1 MKSTLCESSVVEWLY
16 CVSSPYTD
24 APLSTPIN
32 YFSIR
37 CHLFI
42 FTSQSRY
49 RLQIKSFLFSLKVK
63 TKKQRI
69 DRYTKRLL
77 SFALGWQIIRKK
89 QSPFVPSQI
98 KSRNFSSSLFIG
110 FNAKNVHLV
119 LESFQEE
126 TIINHQQNVSRLTF
140 RLWYKKGGKWS

>member
-1 MKSTLCESSVVEWLY
+1 MRKLSSRVTLLCKFPVHWCTLEHSNKLFLY
-16 CVSSPYTD
+16 KMPFIYFYFPVT
-24 APLSTPIN
+24 LS
-32 YFSIR
+32 
-37 CHLFI
+37 
-42 FTSQSRY
+42 FTNKK
-49 RLQIKSFLFSLKVK
+49 LSFLFESKNQKAANRQIHK
-63 TKKQRI
+63 TS
-69 DRYTKRLL
+69 
-77 SFALGWQIIRKK
+77 SFVRSWLTNHQKK